1 MPLFFVSIYVLN
13 KGKFIDITGLLFYF
27 ISKRSE
33 KRIIVTF
40 KFLDKISPRKR
51 GIIYLLL
58 SSFSFACMALFINLA
73 GDMPVFQKAFFR
85 NLVAIIMSYIML
97 ARSPEKFKIKKDS
110 LPSLFMRAS
119 FGTIGVI
126 ANFYAISNTNM
137 SDAMMLN
144 KLSPFFAML
153 MSIPLIKE
161 IPSKF
166 DWVAVTIAF
175 TGALFV
181 IKPTAGIAS
190 APAFVGLA
198 SGFCAG
204 TAYAFLRRLGKKG
217 ERGSVIV
224 FCFSAFSTLVA
235 VPFMIFDYQPMSW
248 MQLLY
253 LMLASLGG
261 LGGQLSITAA
271 YRSAPAKE
279 ISVFDYSQVIFAAF
293 LGVLLFSEVP
303 DIWSVIGYVMII
315 GIAVL
320 RWHFARGRDDE
331 HDEHH
336 KHHGMGHDA

>member
-1 MPLFFVSIYVLN
+1 MDNYNVK
-13 KGKFIDITGLLFYF
+13 KGIMYILMAA
-27 ISKRSE
+27 
-33 KRIIVTF
+33 
-40 KFLDKISPRKR
+40 
-51 GIIYLLL
+51 
-58 SSFSFACMALFINLA
+58 FSFAMMSIFVRLS
-73 GDMPVFQKAFFR
+73 GDLPVMQKSFFR
-85 NLVAIIMSYIML
+85 NFFAVFFAGITLL
-97 ARSPEKFKIKKDS
+97 RSGEKFRIQKGSFKDLS
-110 LPSLFMRAS
+110 GRCV
-119 FGTIGVI
+119 FGTIGLVS
-126 ANFYAISNTNM
+126 NFYAIDHLGIA
-137 SDAMMLN
+137 DANMLN
-144 KLSPFFAML
+144 KMSPFFAML

-224 FCFSAFSTLVA
+224 FCFSAFSMLVA

-248 MQLLY
+248 IQLLY

>member
-1 MPLFFVSIYVLN
+1 MDNYNVK
-13 KGKFIDITGLLFYF
+13 KGIMYILMAA
-27 ISKRSE
+27 
-33 KRIIVTF
+33 
-40 KFLDKISPRKR
+40 
-51 GIIYLLL
+51 
-58 SSFSFACMALFINLA
+58 FSFAMMSIFVRLS
-73 GDMPVFQKAFFR
+73 GDLPVMQKSFFR
-85 NLVAIIMSYIML
+85 NLFAVFFAGITL
-97 ARSPEKFKIKKDS
+97 LRSGEKFRIQKGSFKDLS
-110 LPSLFMRAS
+110 GRCV
-119 FGTIGVI
+119 FGTIGLVS
-126 ANFYAISNTNM
+126 NFYAIDHLGIA
-137 SDAMMLN
+137 DANMLN
-144 KLSPFFAML
+144 KMSPFFAML

-224 FCFSAFSTLVA
+224 FCFSTFSTLVA

>member
-1 MPLFFVSIYVLN
+1 MDNYNVK
-13 KGKFIDITGLLFYF
+13 KGIMYILMAA
-27 ISKRSE
+27 
-33 KRIIVTF
+33 
-40 KFLDKISPRKR
+40 
-51 GIIYLLL
+51 
-58 SSFSFACMALFINLA
+58 FSFAMMSIFVRLS
-73 GDMPVFQKAFFR
+73 GDLPVMQKSFFR
-85 NLVAIIMSYIML
+85 NLFAVFFAGITL
-97 ARSPEKFKIKKDS
+97 LRSGEKFRIQKGSFKDLS
-110 LPSLFMRAS
+110 GRCV
-119 FGTIGVI
+119 FGTIGLVS
-126 ANFYAISNTNM
+126 NFYAIDHLGIA
-137 SDAMMLN
+137 DANMLN
-144 KLSPFFAML
+144 KMSPFFAML
-153 MSIPLIKE
+153 MSIPMIKE

>member
-1 MPLFFVSIYVLN
+1 MDNYNVK
-13 KGKFIDITGLLFYF
+13 KGIMYILMAA
-27 ISKRSE
+27 
-33 KRIIVTF
+33 
-40 KFLDKISPRKR
+40 
-51 GIIYLLL
+51 
-58 SSFSFACMALFINLA
+58 FSFAMMSIFVRLS
-73 GDMPVFQKAFFR
+73 GDLPVMQKSFFR
-85 NLVAIIMSYIML
+85 NLFAVFFAGITL
-97 ARSPEKFKIKKDS
+97 LRSGEKFRIQKGSFKDLS
-110 LPSLFMRAS
+110 GRCV
-119 FGTIGVI
+119 FGTIGLVS
-126 ANFYAISNTNM
+126 NFYAIDHLGIA
-137 SDAMMLN
+137 DANMLN
-144 KLSPFFAML
+144 KMSPFFAML

-248 MQLLY
+248 IQLLY

-331 HDEHH
+331 HDEPH

>member
-1 MPLFFVSIYVLN
+1 MDNYNVK
-13 KGKFIDITGLLFYF
+13 KGIMYILMAA
-27 ISKRSE
+27 
-33 KRIIVTF
+33 
-40 KFLDKISPRKR
+40 
-51 GIIYLLL
+51 
-58 SSFSFACMALFINLA
+58 FSFAMMSIFVRLS
-73 GDMPVFQKAFFR
+73 GDLPVMQKSFFR
-85 NLVAIIMSYIML
+85 NFFAVFFAGITLL
-97 ARSPEKFKIKKDS
+97 RSGEKFRIQKGSFKDLS
-110 LPSLFMRAS
+110 GRCV
-119 FGTIGVI
+119 FGTIGLVS
-126 ANFYAISNTNM
+126 NFYAIDHLGIA
-137 SDAMMLN
+137 DANMLN
-144 KLSPFFAML
+144 KMSPFFAML

-224 FCFSAFSTLVA
+224 FCFSAFSMLVA

-303 DIWSVIGYVMII
+303 DIWSVLGYVMII

>member
-1 MPLFFVSIYVLN
+1 MDNYNVK
-13 KGKFIDITGLLFYF
+13 KGIMYILMAA
-27 ISKRSE
+27 
-33 KRIIVTF
+33 
-40 KFLDKISPRKR
+40 
-51 GIIYLLL
+51 
-58 SSFSFACMALFINLA
+58 FSFAMMSIFVRLS
-73 GDMPVFQKAFFR
+73 GDLPVMQKSFFR
-85 NLVAIIMSYIML
+85 NFFAVFFAGITLL
-97 ARSPEKFKIKKDS
+97 RSGEKFRIQKGSFKDLS
-110 LPSLFMRAS
+110 GRCV
-119 FGTIGVI
+119 FGTIGLVS
-126 ANFYAISNTNM
+126 NFYAIDHLGIA
-137 SDAMMLN
+137 DANMLN
-144 KLSPFFAML
+144 KMSPFFAML

-224 FCFSAFSTLVA
+224 FCFSAFSMLVA

-293 LGVLLFSEVP
+293 LGILLFSEVP

>member
-1 MPLFFVSIYVLN
+1 MDNYNVK
-13 KGKFIDITGLLFYF
+13 KGIMYILMAA
-27 ISKRSE
+27 
-33 KRIIVTF
+33 
-40 KFLDKISPRKR
+40 
-51 GIIYLLL
+51 
-58 SSFSFACMALFINLA
+58 FSFAMMSIFVRLS
-73 GDMPVFQKAFFR
+73 GDLPVMQKSFFR
-85 NLVAIIMSYIML
+85 NFFAVFFAGITLL
-97 ARSPEKFKIKKDS
+97 RSGEKFRIQKGSFKDLS
-110 LPSLFMRAS
+110 GRCV
-119 FGTIGVI
+119 FGTIGLVS
-126 ANFYAISNTNM
+126 NFYAIDHLGIA
-137 SDAMMLN
+137 DANMLN
-144 KLSPFFAML
+144 KMSPFFAML

-248 MQLLY
+248 IQLLY

>member
-1 MPLFFVSIYVLN
+1 MDNYNVK
-13 KGKFIDITGLLFYF
+13 KGIMYILMAA
-27 ISKRSE
+27 
-33 KRIIVTF
+33 
-40 KFLDKISPRKR
+40 
-51 GIIYLLL
+51 
-58 SSFSFACMALFINLA
+58 FSFAMMSIFVRLS
-73 GDMPVFQKAFFR
+73 GDLPVMQKSFFR
-85 NLVAIIMSYIML
+85 NFFAVFFAGITLL
-97 ARSPEKFKIKKDS
+97 RSGEKFRIQKGSFKDLS
-110 LPSLFMRAS
+110 GRCV
-119 FGTIGVI
+119 FGTIGLVS
-126 ANFYAISNTNM
+126 NFYAIDHLGIA
-137 SDAMMLN
+137 DANMLN
-144 KLSPFFAML
+144 KMSPFFAML

-166 DWVAVTIAF
+166 DWMAVTIAF

>member
-1 MPLFFVSIYVLN
+1 MDNYNVK
-13 KGKFIDITGLLFYF
+13 KGIMYILMAA
-27 ISKRSE
+27 
-33 KRIIVTF
+33 
-40 KFLDKISPRKR
+40 
-51 GIIYLLL
+51 
-58 SSFSFACMALFINLA
+58 FSFAMMSIFVRLS
-73 GDMPVFQKAFFR
+73 GDLPVMQKSFFR
-85 NLVAIIMSYIML
+85 NFFAVFFAGITLL
-97 ARSPEKFKIKKDS
+97 RSGEQFRIQKGSFKDLS
-110 LPSLFMRAS
+110 GRCV
-119 FGTIGVI
+119 FGTIGLVS
-126 ANFYAISNTNM
+126 NFYAIDHLGIA
-137 SDAMMLN
+137 DANMLN
-144 KLSPFFAML
+144 KMSPFFAML

>member
-1 MPLFFVSIYVLN
+1 MDNYNVK
-13 KGKFIDITGLLFYF
+13 KGIMYILMAA
-27 ISKRSE
+27 
-33 KRIIVTF
+33 
-40 KFLDKISPRKR
+40 
-51 GIIYLLL
+51 
-58 SSFSFACMALFINLA
+58 FSFAMMSIFVRLS
-73 GDMPVFQKAFFR
+73 GDLPVMQKSFFR
-85 NLVAIIMSYIML
+85 NFFAVFFAGITLL
-97 ARSPEKFKIKKDS
+97 RSGEKFRIQKGSFKDLS
-110 LPSLFMRAS
+110 GRCV
-119 FGTIGVI
+119 FGTIGLVS
-126 ANFYAISNTNM
+126 NFYAIDHLGIA
-137 SDAMMLN
+137 DANMLN
-144 KLSPFFAML
+144 KMSPFFAML
-153 MSIPLIKE
+153 MSIPMIKE

-217 ERGSVIV
+217 EKGSVIV

>member
-1 MPLFFVSIYVLN
+1 MDNYNVK
-13 KGKFIDITGLLFYF
+13 KGIMYILMAA
-27 ISKRSE
+27 
-33 KRIIVTF
+33 
-40 KFLDKISPRKR
+40 
-51 GIIYLLL
+51 
-58 SSFSFACMALFINLA
+58 FSFAMMSIFVRLS
-73 GDMPVFQKAFFR
+73 GDLPVMQKSFFR
-85 NLVAIIMSYIML
+85 NFFAVFFAGITLL
-97 ARSPEKFKIKKDS
+97 RSGEKFRIQKGSFKDLS
-110 LPSLFMRAS
+110 GRCV
-119 FGTIGVI
+119 FGTIGLVS
-126 ANFYAISNTNM
+126 NFYAIDHLGIA
-137 SDAMMLN
+137 DANMLN
-144 KLSPFFAML
+144 KMSPFFAML

-198 SGFCAG
+198 SGLCAG

>member
-1 MPLFFVSIYVLN
+1 MDNYNIK
-13 KGKFIDITGLLFYF
+13 KGIMYILMAA
-27 ISKRSE
+27 
-33 KRIIVTF
+33 
-40 KFLDKISPRKR
+40 
-51 GIIYLLL
+51 
-58 SSFSFACMALFINLA
+58 FSFAMMSIFVRLS
-73 GDMPVFQKAFFR
+73 GDLPVMQKSFFR
-85 NLVAIIMSYIML
+85 NLFAVFFSGITL
-97 ARSPEKFKIKKDS
+97 LRSGEKFRIQKGSFKDLS
-110 LPSLFMRAS
+110 GRCI
-119 FGTIGVI
+119 FGTVGLV
-126 ANFYAISNTNM
+126 ANFYAIDHLRIA
-137 SDAMMLN
+137 DANMLN

-181 IKPTAGIAS
+181 IKPTAGLAS
-190 APAFVGLA
+190 MPAFIGLA

-217 ERGSVIV
+217 ERGPVIV

-235 VPFMIFDYQPMSW
+235 VPFLIFDYQPMTW
-248 MQLLY
+248 MQLLF

-315 GIAVL
+315 GIAVV
-320 RWHFARGRDDE
+320 RWHLARD
-331 HDEHH
+331 
-336 KHHGMGHDA
+336 KDAGQQ

>member
-1 MPLFFVSIYVLN
+1 MDNYNVK
-13 KGKFIDITGLLFYF
+13 KGIMYILMAA
-27 ISKRSE
+27 
-33 KRIIVTF
+33 
-40 KFLDKISPRKR
+40 
-51 GIIYLLL
+51 
-58 SSFSFACMALFINLA
+58 FSFAMMSIFVRLS
-73 GDMPVFQKAFFR
+73 GDLPVMQKSFFR
-85 NLVAIIMSYIML
+85 NLFAVFFAGITL
-97 ARSPEKFKIKKDS
+97 LRSGEKFRIQKGSFKDLS
-110 LPSLFMRAS
+110 GRCV
-119 FGTIGVI
+119 FGTIGLVS
-126 ANFYAISNTNM
+126 NFYAIDHLGIA
-137 SDAMMLN
+137 DANMLN
-144 KLSPFFAML
+144 KMSPFFAML

>member
-1 MPLFFVSIYVLN
+1 MDNYNVK
-13 KGKFIDITGLLFYF
+13 KGIMYILMAA
-27 ISKRSE
+27 
-33 KRIIVTF
+33 
-40 KFLDKISPRKR
+40 
-51 GIIYLLL
+51 
-58 SSFSFACMALFINLA
+58 FSFAMMSIFVRLS
-73 GDMPVFQKAFFR
+73 GDLPVMQKSFFR
-85 NLVAIIMSYIML
+85 NFFAVFFAGITLL
-97 ARSPEKFKIKKDS
+97 RSGEKFRIQKGNFKDLS
-110 LPSLFMRAS
+110 GRCV
-119 FGTIGVI
+119 FGTIGLVS
-126 ANFYAISNTNM
+126 NFYAIDHLGIA
-137 SDAMMLN
+137 DANMLN
-144 KLSPFFAML
+144 KMSPFFAML

-248 MQLLY
+248 IQLLY

>member
-1 MPLFFVSIYVLN
+1 MDNYNVK
-13 KGKFIDITGLLFYF
+13 KGIMYILMAA
-27 ISKRSE
+27 
-33 KRIIVTF
+33 
-40 KFLDKISPRKR
+40 
-51 GIIYLLL
+51 
-58 SSFSFACMALFINLA
+58 FSFAMMSIFVRLS
-73 GDMPVFQKAFFR
+73 GDLPVMQKSFFR
-85 NLVAIIMSYIML
+85 NFFAVFFAGITLL
-97 ARSPEKFKIKKDS
+97 RSGEKFRIQKGSFKDLS
-110 LPSLFMRAS
+110 GRCV
-119 FGTIGVI
+119 FGTIGLVS
-126 ANFYAISNTNM
+126 NFYAIDHLGIA
-137 SDAMMLN
+137 DANMLN
-144 KLSPFFAML
+144 KMSPFFAML

-248 MQLLY
+248 IQLLY

-331 HDEHH
+331 HDEPH

>member
-1 MPLFFVSIYVLN
+1 MDNYNVK
-13 KGKFIDITGLLFYF
+13 KGIMYILMAA
-27 ISKRSE
+27 
-33 KRIIVTF
+33 
-40 KFLDKISPRKR
+40 
-51 GIIYLLL
+51 
-58 SSFSFACMALFINLA
+58 FSFAMMSIFVRLS
-73 GDMPVFQKAFFR
+73 GDLPVMQKSFFR
-85 NLVAIIMSYIML
+85 NIFAVFFAGITLL
-97 ARSPEKFKIKKDS
+97 RSGEKFRIQKGSFKDLS
-110 LPSLFMRAS
+110 GRCV
-119 FGTIGVI
+119 FGTIGLVS
-126 ANFYAISNTNM
+126 NFYAIDHLGIA
-137 SDAMMLN
+137 DANMLN
-144 KLSPFFAML
+144 KMSPFFAML

>member
-1 MPLFFVSIYVLN
+1 MDNYNVK
-13 KGKFIDITGLLFYF
+13 KGIMYILMAA
-27 ISKRSE
+27 
-33 KRIIVTF
+33 
-40 KFLDKISPRKR
+40 
-51 GIIYLLL
+51 
-58 SSFSFACMALFINLA
+58 FSFAMMSIFVRLS
-73 GDMPVFQKAFFR
+73 GDLPVMQKSFFR
-85 NLVAIIMSYIML
+85 NFFAVFFAGITLL
-97 ARSPEKFKIKKDS
+97 RSGEKFRIQKGSFKDLS
-110 LPSLFMRAS
+110 GRCV
-119 FGTIGVI
+119 FGTIGLVS
-126 ANFYAISNTNM
+126 NFYAIDHLGIA
-137 SDAMMLN
+137 DANMLN
-144 KLSPFFAML
+144 KMSPFFAML

-331 HDEHH
+331 HDEPH

>member
-1 MPLFFVSIYVLN
+1 MDNYNVK
-13 KGKFIDITGLLFYF
+13 KGIMYILMAA
-27 ISKRSE
+27 
-33 KRIIVTF
+33 
-40 KFLDKISPRKR
+40 
-51 GIIYLLL
+51 
-58 SSFSFACMALFINLA
+58 FSFAMMSIFVRLS
-73 GDMPVFQKAFFR
+73 GDLPVMQKSFFR
-85 NLVAIIMSYIML
+85 NFFAVFFAGITLL
-97 ARSPEKFKIKKDS
+97 RSGEKFRIQKGSFKDLS
-110 LPSLFMRAS
+110 GRCV
-119 FGTIGVI
+119 FGTIGLVS
-126 ANFYAISNTNM
+126 NFYAIDHLGIA
-137 SDAMMLN
+137 DANMLN
-144 KLSPFFAML
+144 KMSPFFAML

-320 RWHFARGRDDE
+320 RWHFARGRDE
-331 HDEHH
+331 GNDEHH

>member
-1 MPLFFVSIYVLN
+1 MDNYNVK
-13 KGKFIDITGLLFYF
+13 KGIMYILMAA
-27 ISKRSE
+27 
-33 KRIIVTF
+33 
-40 KFLDKISPRKR
+40 
-51 GIIYLLL
+51 
-58 SSFSFACMALFINLA
+58 FSFAMMSIFVRLS
-73 GDMPVFQKAFFR
+73 GDLPVMQKSFFR
-85 NLVAIIMSYIML
+85 NFFAVFFAGITLL
-97 ARSPEKFKIKKDS
+97 RSGEKFRIQKGSFKDLS
-110 LPSLFMRAS
+110 GRCV
-119 FGTIGVI
+119 FGTIGLVS
-126 ANFYAISNTNM
+126 NFYAIDHLGIA
-137 SDAMMLN
+137 DANMLN
-144 KLSPFFAML
+144 KMSPFFAML

-166 DWVAVTIAF
+166 DWLAVTIAF

-248 MQLLY
+248 MQLVY

-320 RWHFARGRDDE
+320 RWHFARGGDDE

>member
-1 MPLFFVSIYVLN
+1 MDNYNVK
-13 KGKFIDITGLLFYF
+13 KGIMYILMAA
-27 ISKRSE
+27 
-33 KRIIVTF
+33 
-40 KFLDKISPRKR
+40 
-51 GIIYLLL
+51 
-58 SSFSFACMALFINLA
+58 FSFAMMSIFVRLS
-73 GDMPVFQKAFFR
+73 GDLPVMQKSFFR
-85 NLVAIIMSYIML
+85 NFFAVFFAGITLL
-97 ARSPEKFKIKKDS
+97 RSGEKFRIQKGSFKDLS
-110 LPSLFMRAS
+110 GRCV
-119 FGTIGVI
+119 FGTIGLVS
-126 ANFYAISNTNM
+126 NFYAIDHLGIA
-137 SDAMMLN
+137 DANMLN
-144 KLSPFFAML
+144 KMSPFFAML

-303 DIWSVIGYVMII
+303 DIWSVLGYVMII

>member
-1 MPLFFVSIYVLN
+1 MDNYNVK
-13 KGKFIDITGLLFYF
+13 KGIMYILMAA
-27 ISKRSE
+27 
-33 KRIIVTF
+33 
-40 KFLDKISPRKR
+40 
-51 GIIYLLL
+51 
-58 SSFSFACMALFINLA
+58 FSFAMMSIFVRLS
-73 GDMPVFQKAFFR
+73 GDLPVMQKSFFR
-85 NLVAIIMSYIML
+85 NFFAVFFAGITLL
-97 ARSPEKFKIKKDS
+97 RSGEKFRIQKGSFKDLS
-110 LPSLFMRAS
+110 GRCV
-119 FGTIGVI
+119 FGTIGLVS
-126 ANFYAISNTNM
+126 NFYAIDHLGIA
-137 SDAMMLN
+137 DANMLN
-144 KLSPFFAML
+144 KMSPFFAML

-271 YRSAPAKE
+271 DRSAPAKE
-279 ISVFDYSQVIFAAF
+279 ISVFDYSQVIFASF

>member
-1 MPLFFVSIYVLN
+1 MDNYNVK
-13 KGKFIDITGLLFYF
+13 KGIMYILMAA
-27 ISKRSE
+27 
-33 KRIIVTF
+33 
-40 KFLDKISPRKR
+40 
-51 GIIYLLL
+51 
-58 SSFSFACMALFINLA
+58 FSFAMMSIFVRLS
-73 GDMPVFQKAFFR
+73 GDLPVMQKSFFR
-85 NLVAIIMSYIML
+85 NFFAVFFAGITLL
-97 ARSPEKFKIKKDS
+97 RSGEKFRIQKGSFKDLS
-110 LPSLFMRAS
+110 GRCV
-119 FGTIGVI
+119 FGTIGLI
-126 ANFYAISNTNM
+126 SNFYAIDHLGIA
-137 SDAMMLN
+137 DANMLN
-144 KLSPFFAML
+144 KMSPFFAML

-248 MQLLY
+248 IQLLY